1 VTVLAVD
8 GLRLRV
14 SGLEAVDG
22 TPILDVKPPLRGVAE
37 R

>member
-1 VTVLAVD
+1 MAVD

-14 SGLEAVDG
+14 RHLEAVDG
-22 TPILDVKPPLRGVAE
+22 TPILDLKPVLGRISD

>member
-8 GLRLRV
+8 GLRFRV
-14 SGLEAVDG
+14 SALEALDG
-22 TPILDVKPPLRGVAE
+22 TPILDVKPRLGGIDE